1 MPHIFFLSYASE
13 NWNQPGLEEF
23 YNDLCQ
29 AIAPFTRWKYD
40 DDNISFRDH
49 KMRLGEQWKPAIANA
64 LQESAVLVCV
74 VSEAYCS
81 KQFCGQEVFI
91 FDKRRQQGLAE
102 GEKAPEVILPVIWAP
117 VEQGYPK
124 IMADLQADQAGMP
137 KDYFRRG
144 LFRLK
149 TLDNGAYKECVAGFA
164 DAIQE
169 TWKKYSL
176 NDAFDPNG
184 WKCTIPPGPAMPLG
198 PSIPNKFAL
207 GDWEEAAGPEGWLK
221 GPEVANFVFAAGV
234 KELIKINKVRY
245 GERSGQWL
253 PYLPPSLTTISQY
266 AVQAVRK
273 RRPFKFREIPV
284 TPEIVEQ
291 LEGAKERKNLTVVV
305 ADPQSLTLEAL
316 RKVHKHDELAWEG
329 TAVLLPCD
337 DANTWESQAVQDELQ
352 RAFPRHIL
360 IAGTSYPGRIASADE
375 LERRLDMTLGEL
387 YSAVIKTVTKGLPV
401 TDVAPTQ
408 LATNSGISGI

>member
-1 MPHIFFLSYASE
+1 
-13 NWNQPGLEEF
+13 
-23 YNDLCQ
+23 
-29 AIAPFTRWKYD
+29 
-40 DDNISFRDH
+40 
-49 KMRLGEQWKPAIANA
+49 
-64 LQESAVLVCV
+64 

-81 KQFCGQEVFI
+81 KPFCGQEVFI

-102 GEKAPEVILPVIWAP
+102 GEKEPEVILPVIWSP
-117 VEQGYPK
+117 VEQGYPE
-124 IMADLQADQAGMP
+124 IMGNIQADQAGMP
-137 KDYFRRG
+137 KDYFKRG
-144 LFRLK
+144 LLRLK
-149 TLDNGAYKECVAGFA
+149 ILDNRAYQECVLGFA
-164 DAIQE
+164 DAIKA

-176 NDAFDPNG
+176 WDAFDPNV

-198 PSIPNKFAL
+198 PSIPNMFAL

-221 GPEVANFVFAAGV
+221 GPDVANFVFAAGV
-234 KELIKINKVRY
+234 KALIPKVRY
-245 GERSGQWL
+245 GEKPGQWQ

-284 TPEIVEQ
+284 TPEIEEE
-291 LEGAKERKNLTVVV
+291 LKGAKERKNLTVVV
-305 ADPQSLTLEAL
+305 ADPQSLPLEAL

-337 DANTWESQAVQDELQ
+337 DASTWESRAVQDELQ
-352 RAFPRHIL
+352 RAFPKHIL
-360 IAGTSYPGRIASADE
+360 VAGTSYPGRIASADE
-375 LERRLDMTLGEL
+375 LERSLDMTLGEL

-408 LATNSGISGI
+408 LAANSGTSGI

>member
-1 MPHIFFLSYASE
+1 MPHMFFFSYASQ

-29 AIAPFTRWKYD
+29 AVAAITKWEYD

-49 KMRLGEQWKPAIANA
+49 KMRLGEEWKPAIADA
-64 LQESAVLVCV
+64 LRESAVLVCI

-81 KQFCGQEVFI
+81 KPFCGQEVFI

-117 VEQGYPK
+117 VEQGYPE
-124 IMADLQADQAGMP
+124 IMGNIQADQAGMP
-137 KDYFRRG
+137 KDYFKRG
-144 LFRLK
+144 LLRLK
-149 TLDNGAYKECVAGFA
+149 ILDNKAYQECVVGFA
-164 DAIQE
+164 DAIKA
-169 TWKKYSL
+169 TWKKYSQW
-176 NDAFDPNG
+176 DAFDPNV
-184 WKCTIPPGPAMPLG
+184 WKCTIPPGPTMPLG

-221 GPEVANFVFAAGV
+221 GPDVANFVFAAGV
-234 KELIKINKVRY
+234 KALIPKVRY
-245 GERSGQWL
+245 GEKPGQWQ

-284 TPEIVEQ
+284 TPEIGEQ
-291 LEGAKERKNLTVVV
+291 LEGARERKNLTVVV

-316 RKVHKHDELAWEG
+316 RKVNKHDELAWEG

-337 DANTWESQAVQDELQ
+337 DASTWESQAVQDDLR
-352 RAFPRHIL
+352 RAFPKHIL
-360 IAGTSYPGRIASADE
+360 VAGTSYPGRIASADE
-375 LERRLDMTLGEL
+375 LERMLDMTLGEL

-408 LATNSGISGI
+408 LAANSGTSGI